1 MSRLTIAMALAS
13 VLEKEAG
20 GGSKRAKKAARR
32 AADVARPGGSLRYE
46 GAAVPAAEAAANA
59 AEAAPAAEPA
69 TAKPAPEPAAPQG
82 GRPLRSAADAATAR
96 ATQMANVDKV
106 RQVRQRS
113 GSVPIIT
120 APSSPKVPSAQEAVR
135 VRLFLEALKKGKVPV
150 DIQQAP
156 APAIV
161 APSGPT
167 LPSSGAVVAPSA
179 AAPAAASAAAPAASG
194 FRRGYDSVKAFLQ
207 RVPGVKAALRN
218 PTLSGKA
225 LANPKV
231 AVPAALATAAAGAL
245 GGYGAGKLVPSKSVE
260 SDPRMQELGRPV
272 PRVPAA
278 KPAEGWAGLSPA
290 AKAALYLTG
299 GGLATAG
306 AVGAYGWYAERKK
319 REELQKREAMRAR
332 LRQLQEEEM
341 PA

>member
-1 MSRLTIAMALAS
+1 MSRLTIAMALAG

-20 GGSKRAKKAARR
+20 RSAEAKAEKARKKAEEAAAAAKAR
-32 AADVARPGGSLRYE
+32 ASEPAK
-46 GAAVPAAEAAANA
+46 PAAEPA
-59 AEAAPAAEPA
+59 AAPAAEPA
-69 TAKPAPEPAAPQG
+69 ATQG
-82 GRPLRSAADAATAR
+82 GRPMRSAADAATAR
-96 ATQMANVDKV
+96 AAQMANVDKV

-150 DIQQAP
+150 DVQQAP

-167 LPSSGAVVAPSA
+167 LPSSGAAVAPPA
-179 AAPAAASAAAPAASG
+179 AVPVAASAAAPAASG
-194 FRRGYDSVKAFLQ
+194 FRRGYDSVKDFLQ

-231 AVPAALATAAAGAL
+231 AVPAALATAAAGVY
-245 GGYGAGKLVPSKSVE
+245 GGYRAGKLLPSKSVE
-260 SDPRMQELGRPV
+260 ADPRMQELGRPV
-272 PRVPAA
+272 PRVPA

-299 GGLATAG
+299 GGLATVG
-306 AVGAYGWYAERKK
+306 AVGAYGWYSERKK

-332 LRQLQEEEM
+332 LRQLQEEE
-341 PA
+341 ALA

>member
-1 MSRLTIAMALAS
+1 M
-13 VLEKEAG
+13 K
-20 GGSKRAKKAARR
+20 
-32 AADVARPGGSLRYE
+32 D
-46 GAAVPAAEAAANA
+46 
-59 AEAAPAAEPA
+59 
-69 TAKPAPEPAAPQG
+69 
-82 GRPLRSAADAATAR
+82 
-96 ATQMANVDKV
+96 
-106 RQVRQRS
+106 
-113 GSVPIIT
+113 
-120 APSSPKVPSAQEAVR
+120 
-135 VRLFLEALKKGKVPV
+135 
-150 DIQQAP
+150 
-156 APAIV
+156 
-161 APSGPT
+161 
-167 LPSSGAVVAPSA
+167 
-179 AAPAAASAAAPAASG
+179 
-194 FRRGYDSVKAFLQ
+194 FLQ

-218 PTLSGKA
+218 PALSGKA

-306 AVGAYGWYAERKK
+306 AVGAYGWYSERKK

-332 LRQLQEEEM
+332 LRQLQEEE
-341 PA
+341 ALA